1 MRGLGEHAAGMATGE
16 DGDKRHV
23 WGPRAVG
30 ALVPGIT
37 RPAFRR
43 RAPATAQVLADWGD
57 IVGPALAAVTAPRRM
72 SGTTLTLAC
81 AGPIAMELQH
91 MSEELVSRINRHLG
105 RTVVQRL
112 RFVQEILPPQAAPAF
127 MPTAEEPPPPIP
139 GFPAGPLN
147 DALARLGQ
155 SLQRQPGRRR

>member
-1 MRGLGEHAAGMATGE
+1 MATDG

-30 ALVPGIT
+30 ALVPGLT

-43 RAPATAQVLADWGD
+43 RAPATAQVLADWSD

-72 SGTTLTLAC
+72 SGLTLTLAC
-81 AGPIAMELQH
+81 SGPIAMELQH
-91 MSEELVSRINRHLG
+91 MSEELVSRINSHMG

-112 RFVQEILPPQAAPAF
+112 KFVQELLPPQATPAPVLLSD
-127 MPTAEEPPPPIP
+127 EPPPPIP
-139 GFPAGPLN
+139 GIPAGPLH

-155 SLQRQPGRRR
+155 ALQRHPGRRR

>member
-1 MRGLGEHAAGMATGE
+1 M
-16 DGDKRHV
+16 
-23 WGPRAVG
+23 
-30 ALVPGIT
+30 PGIT

-43 RAPATAQVLADWGD
+43 RAPATAQVLADWSD

-91 MSEELVSRINRHLG
+91 MSEELVSRINSHLG
-105 RTVVQRL
+105 RTVVQHL
-112 RFVQEILPPQAAPAF
+112 RFVQEILPPQAAPALLL
-127 MPTAEEPPPPIP
+127 PPDEPPPPIP
-139 GFPAGPLN
+139 GIPTGPLH

-155 SLQRQPGRRR
+155 ALQRQPSRRR

>member
-1 MRGLGEHAAGMATGE
+1 MATDG

-30 ALVPGIT
+30 ALVPGIA

-43 RAPATAQVLADWGD
+43 RAPATAQVLADWAD

-91 MSEELVSRINRHLG
+91 MSDELVSRINGHLG

-112 RFVQEILPPQAAPAF
+112 RFVQEILPPQPGPAP
-127 MPTAEEPPPPIP
+127 TLISDVPPSPIP
-139 GFPAGPLN
+139 GIPAGPLH

-155 SLQRQPGRRR
+155 TLQRQPGQRR